1 MSFSPHFLGRLEK
14 PTLIYSWYSQLH
26 ASDLRSLSP
35 SSSLATRLQDSPSS
49 IQLPYVRFPPS
60 SSLANYSPLQDLADK
75 LAGLCG
81 AQRLAL
87 PLDNAAV
94 DLAPSSETFVSFPS
108 LSSCYVLFFPKP
120 GSRFKRVFSLSMPAL
135 TETAGARKRSVAE
148 LGACIFIL
156 ITHPIIIIN

>member
-1 MSFSPHFLGRLEK
+1 MSSPPHFFGRTEK
-14 PTLIYSWYSQLH
+14 PTFIYSCYSQLH

-49 IQLPYVRFPPS
+49 IQLPYVRLPPS

-87 PLDNAAV
+87 PLDSAVV
-94 DLAPSSETFVSFPS
+94 DLAPSSEAFVSFHLYPHLYLILPNLDPD
-108 LSSCYVLFFPKP
+108 LSASFHCPCQ
-120 GSRFKRVFSLSMPAL
+120 R
-135 TETAGARKRSVAE
+135 
-148 LGACIFIL
+148 
-156 ITHPIIIIN
+156 